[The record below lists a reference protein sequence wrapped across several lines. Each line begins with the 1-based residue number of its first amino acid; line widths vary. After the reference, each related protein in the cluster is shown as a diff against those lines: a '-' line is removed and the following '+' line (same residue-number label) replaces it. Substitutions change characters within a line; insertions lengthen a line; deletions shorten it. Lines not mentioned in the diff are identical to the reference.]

1 MKDIKYSLLTSD
13 NEIIKDDKII
23 NDMLSEGRKVILFSD
38 KATCDLIGDRHEKY
52 KKVRLLQ
59 PYVVNENMPKV
70 TFIDGEL
77 IEGSEEDL
85 DSIADVATTFNLEQ
99 YRTEHAP
106 INENI
111 IVEASAGTGKTTVM
125 IDRIMFLFH
134 MIPELVPEDI
144 GMITFTNESTQTM
157 KHKIQERLMEL
168 FATTGL
174 SRYVFLLESSAGLR
188 IQTIDSFSNDFIGEF
203 GSSVGY
209 GSNVAI
215 RGLKHEKDILIRDI
229 LDELFANNNKS
240 VEETFGLSLSELKK
254 LVIDFWGK
262 LNQAGLSD
270 NEIAC
275 LDWGHYAD
283 DASRSLHGTLSSI
296 YKDVCVRYTELRK
309 ELDAIAVDDIVKELD
324 RIISEGNELITKS
337 HRIKFLFVDEFQDS
351 DNSQI
356 RSIAW
361 MQKAL
366 NLNLF
371 VVGDVKQSIYRFRGA
386 VDTAFDLLRSCLE
399 HSQKEVL
406 VDNYRTS
413 ADVLDAIQPLFSK
426 WAAEGI
432 FKYNEA
438 MSPQRFFDG
447 RANATPVIKQTEAIE
462 SEFVKVARQC
472 LNDCKQYTEE
482 NGLQS
487 SKSQKVMVLTRTNW
501 ELKKIE
507 EWCAGANIPC
517 YLREEGSFYTSDAVL
532 DFFVLVKALAFPKEA
547 RHLLDVVLSPYS
559 DCEID
564 MAKLQKFVPSSK
576 SQNDY
581 LTELLNEEDWEEIVK
596 QCRLKPILSVLD
608 DVVNKTNPVK
618 NYIRRRKMILCPNG
632 ENTWKEGELETQLNT
647 DAKQY
652 RANVDELLTI
662 LRAHFSGQMA
672 DIHGI
677 YNFLKLN
684 IATNRNVDEP
694 DVSEQIGYEII
705 HGSTVHKSK
714 GLEFD
719 TVIIPLTYRPYRK
732 DNMTEILVD
741 ASANPTRVGWSWVTW
756 ADQYHTV
763 IDKQKK
769 NTYYNDCVASEF
781 RAMDE
786 EEARILYVALT
797 RSIRRLEYFITDP
810 NEHNWAGLL
819 R

>member
-1 MKDIKYSLLTSD
+1 MKDIKYSLLTS
-13 NEIIKDDKII
+13 NKEFI
-23 NDMLSEGRKVILFSD
+23 NDKDTIEKLLSDGRKVILFTEKS
-38 KATCDLIGDRHEKY
+38 ACDSFGDEYDKY
-52 KKVRLLQ
+52 KKARLLQ
-59 PYVVNENMPKV
+59 LYVVTEAVPNIV
-70 TFIDGEL
+70 LIDGEL
-77 IEGSEEDL
+77 CEGSNEDL
-85 DSIADVATTFNLEQ
+85 DVIADMTPSFNLEQ

-125 IDRIMFLFH
+125 NDRIMFLFH
-134 MIPELVPEDI
+134 MIPDLVPEDI

-168 FATTGL
+168 FSTTGL
-174 SRYVFLLESSAGLR
+174 SKYVYLLERSAGLR

-209 GSNVAI
+209 GSNVSI
-215 RGLKHEKDILIRDI
+215 RGLKYEKDILIRDI
-229 LDELFANNNKS
+229 LDEMFADSRHS
-240 VEETFGLSLSELKK
+240 VEDTFGLSLSELKK
-254 LVIDFWGK
+254 LIIDFWGK

-270 NEIAC
+270 DEIAC
-275 LDWGHYAD
+275 LDWGHVND
-283 DASRSLHGTLSSI
+283 EASRSLHSTLSSV
-296 YKDVCVRYTELRK
+296 YKEVCVRYTELRK
-309 ELDAIAVDDIVKELD
+309 KLDAIAVDDIVKELD
-324 RIISEGNELITKS
+324 RIIAEGKELITKS
-337 HRIKFLFVDEFQDS
+337 HKIKFLFVDEFQDS

-386 VDTAFDLLRSCLE
+386 VDTAFDLLRDCLD
-399 HSQKEVL
+399 HSITEVL

-413 ADVLDAIQPLFSK
+413 ADVLNAIQPLFSK
-426 WAAEGI
+426 WAADGI

-438 MSPQRFFDG
+438 MSPQKFFDG
-447 RANATPVIKQTEAIE
+447 IANATPVIKQNNVLEA
-462 SEFVKVARQC
+462 EFIRVAKEC
-472 LNDCKQYTEE
+472 LDDCRQYTEAH
-482 NGLQS
+482 NLQK
-487 SKSQKVMVLTRTNW
+487 SKNQKVMVLTRTNR
-501 ELKKIE
+501 ELKKVE
-507 EWCAGANIPC
+507 AWCSSAGIPC
-517 YLREEGSFYTSDAVL
+517 YLREEGSFYTSKAVL
-532 DFFVLVKALAFPKEA
+532 DFFVLVKALAFPNEP
-547 RHLLDVVLSPYS
+547 RHLLDVAVSPYFN
-559 DCEID
+559 CKVD
-564 MAKLQKFVPSSK
+564 MNMLQNFAPSSED
-576 SQNDY
+576 QIMY
-581 LTELLNEEDWEEIVK
+581 LTELLNEKEWKEIVK
-596 QCRLKPILSVLD
+596 QCRLTPILAVLD
-608 DVVNKTNPVK
+608 NMVNKSNPVDHF
-618 NYIRRRKMILCPNG
+618 ICERKSILCSNG
-632 ENTWKEGELETQLNT
+632 AGSWKEGELETQLNA

-652 RANVDELLTI
+652 KANVDELLTI
-662 LRAHFSGQMA
+662 MRTHFSGQMA

-694 DVSEQIGYEII
+694 DVSEQVGYKIV

-732 DNMTEILVD
+732 DNMTEVLVD
-741 ASANPTRVGWSWVTW
+741 ASENPTRVGWSWVTW
-756 ADQYHTV
+756 KDQYHTV

-769 NTYYNDCVASEF
+769 NGYYNDCVKKEF
-781 RAMDE
+781 KAMDE

-810 NEHNWAGLL
+810 NEHNWSGLL